1 MDSLC
6 LVDGETL
13 SRFQDGELAP
23 AHAREI
29 EAHLESCASCA
40 LRLSRFRMADGVV
53 SRARVIARSRRQTG
67 RLVASLSVA
76 AALVASLATNA
87 LLTSADQATSRPGLR
102 LAAAP
107 SDSLTSFYEKV
118 ALPQARSRGPQPR

>member
-1 MDSLC
+1 MNSLC

-23 AHAREI
+23 AHAREV
-29 EAHLESCASCA
+29 EAHLPSCVSCT
-40 LRLSRFRMADGVV
+40 LRLGRFRLADAVV
-53 SRARVIARSRRQTG
+53 SRGRVRARSRRQTAG
-67 RLVASLSVA
+67 LVASWSVA
-76 AALVASLATNA
+76 AALVASLATNV
-87 LLTSADQATSRPGLR
+87 LLTPADHTASRPGLK

-118 ALPQARSRGPQPR
+118 APPQARP

>member
-1 MDSLC
+1 MNSLC

-13 SRFQDGELAP
+13 SRFLDGELQP
-23 AHAREI
+23 SDAREI
-29 EAHLESCASCA
+29 EAHLASCASCT
-40 LRLSRFRMADGVV
+40 LRLGRFRMADGMV
-53 SRARVIARSRRQTG
+53 SRGLVKARSRRQTG

-76 AALVASLATNA
+76 AALLASLATNV
-87 LLTSADQATSRPGLR
+87 LLTPADRAAPRPGLK

-118 ALPQARSRGPQPR
+118 APSQARP

>member
-1 MDSLC
+1 MNSLC

-23 AHAREI
+23 AHAREV
-29 EAHLESCASCA
+29 EAHLASCVSCT
-40 LRLSRFRMADGVV
+40 LRLGRFRLADGVV
-53 SRARVIARSRRQTG
+53 SRGLVKARSRRQTG

-76 AALVASLATNA
+76 AALMASLATNV
-87 LLTSADQATSRPGLR
+87 LLTPADKNASRPGLK

-118 ALPQARSRGPQPR
+118 APPPARP

>member
-1 MDSLC
+1 MNSLC

-23 AHAREI
+23 AHVREV
-29 EAHLESCASCA
+29 EAHLASCVSCT
-40 LRLSRFRMADGVV
+40 LRLGRFRRADGVV
-53 SRARVIARSRRQTG
+53 SRARVVARSRRQTG
-67 RLVASLSVA
+67 KLVASLSVA
-76 AALVASLATNA
+76 AALVASLATNV
-87 LLTSADQATSRPGLR
+87 LLTPAERGAARPGLR

-118 ALPQARSRGPQPR
+118 ALPQARP